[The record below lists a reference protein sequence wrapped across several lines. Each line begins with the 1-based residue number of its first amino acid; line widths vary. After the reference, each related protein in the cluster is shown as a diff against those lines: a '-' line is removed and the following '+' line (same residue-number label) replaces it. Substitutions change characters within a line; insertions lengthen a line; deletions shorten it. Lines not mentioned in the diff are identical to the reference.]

1 MNILQSII
9 TLIFPMRLKIYLLNI
24 MGHKIGKDCFIGLNI
39 IGKNTKINLK
49 DFSKIKSG
57 NLLLNKSIN
66 MAGTSS
72 IGSLN
77 HFSGCFSIYLKD
89 ISHIGNRNDFK
100 KHQDEKEETS
110 FFLGFRANLTS
121 YHYLDLG
128 MSIKIEDQ
136 SVIGGRGSQFWTH
149 SFIHQ
154 DGGNTRKKIKKE
166 IKIGKNVYIGS
177 RSLILPGVVVG
188 DNSVFGAGSTLTRLY
203 EPNKRYV
210 GSSLRELNE
219 D

>member
-1 MNILQSII
+1 M
-9 TLIFPMRLKIYLLNI
+9 FPMSLKIYLLNL
-24 MGHKIGKDCFIGLNI
+24 MGHKIEKGCFVGVNI
-39 IGKNTKINLK
+39 IGKNIMINLR
-49 DFSKIKSG
+49 DSAKIKSG
-57 NLLLNKSIN
+57 NILANKSIN
-66 MAGTSS
+66 MSGESS
-72 IGSLN
+72 IGALN
-77 HFSGCFSIYLKD
+77 VFSGSFNIELKD

-100 KHQDEKEETS
+100 KHRDEKDEST
-110 FFLGFRANLTS
+110 FTLGYRANLTS

-128 MSIKIEDQ
+128 MSINIDNQ

-166 IKIGKNVYIGS
+166 IRIGKNVYIGS